1 MENFHTIYFFF
12 IEGFPNLSEIS
23 IMSIVSNGYVIV
35 SLISVATALITT
47 GFIETL
53 MEIYLENF
61 SLSVENI
68 GSSKGN
74 TNKSLVSNSILNHLQ
89 TFI

>member
-1 MENFHTIYFFF
+1 
-12 IEGFPNLSEIS
+12 
-23 IMSIVSNGYVIV
+23 MSIVSNGYVIV

-68 GSSKGN
+68 GFSFLALGMASHRR
-74 TNKSLVSNSILNHLQ
+74 VR
-89 TFI
+89 